1 VRLWLNIDEKF
12 WEFMK
17 KAAAFLLTII
27 FLTSVKVSAQ
37 NTYDFLRLDMSARA
51 GALAGSFVSNSD
63 DPNVIF
69 YNPAGLDLLEG
80 QPVSFS
86 FVKHL
91 LDINLASLS
100 YSQEIEGI
108 GRFGAAVKY
117 INYGTF
123 TGADEFGSKTQDFG
137 AGEVAFILGYSNSL
151 DQNFYYGLNAKFIY
165 SGIET
170 KSSTG
175 IAADIGL
182 HYAVP
187 SAMLDI
193 GFAALNMGSQLTT
206 YYNTKEALPLDI
218 VVGISKRL
226 ENLPV
231 RVSLDFHKLNEERD
245 DFTQRFKAFTVGAE
259 FNLSKVLSLRFG
271 YDNEKRTE
279 LKVGT
284 TAGIAGFNAGFGAV
298 ISDYI
303 FDYGFSSL
311 GTIGALHRVSIATT
325 F

>member
-1 VRLWLNIDEKF
+1 
-12 WEFMK
+12 MK
-17 KAAAFLLTII
+17 KASAFLLTIFI
-27 FLTSVKVSAQ
+27 LASAGTSAQ

-51 GALAGSFVSNSD
+51 GALAGSFVSNND
-63 DPNVIF
+63 DPDVIF
-69 YNPAGLDLLEG
+69 YNPAGLDMLEG

-100 YSQEIEGI
+100 YSFEIQDI

-137 AGEVAFILGYSNSL
+137 AGEVAFILGYANSL
-151 DQNFYYGLNAKFIY
+151 DENFYYGVNAKFIY

-170 KSSTG
+170 RSSTG
-175 IAADIGL
+175 LAGDIGL
-182 HYAVP
+182 HYSFP
-187 SAMLDI
+187 SAQVEI

-206 YYNTKEALPLDI
+206 YYNTRESLPLDI
-218 VVGISKRL
+218 VIGISKRL

-231 RVSLDFHKLNEERD
+231 RLSLDFHKLNEDRD
-245 DFTQRFKAFTVGAE
+245 QFAQRLKAFTVGAE
-259 FNLSKVLSLRFG
+259 FQLSKVLNLRFG
-271 YDNEKRTE
+271 YDNEKRSE

-284 TAGIAGFNAGFGAV
+284 TAGIAGFNAGFGAL
-298 ISDYI
+298 ISDYR

-311 GTIGALHRVSIATT
+311 GTIGSLHRISISTT

>member
-1 VRLWLNIDEKF
+1 
-12 WEFMK
+12 MK

-27 FLTSVKVSAQ
+27 ILTPVSILAQ

-51 GALAGSFVSNSD
+51 GALAGSFVSNND

-80 QPVSFS
+80 QPISFS

-100 YSQEIEGI
+100 YSFGIEGV

-123 TGADEFGSKTQDFG
+123 TGADEFGTRTQDFG
-137 AGEVAFILGYSNSL
+137 AGEVALILGYANSL
-151 DQNFYYGLNAKFIY
+151 DENFYYGINAKFIY
-165 SGIET
+165 SAIET
-170 KSSTG
+170 RSSTG
-175 IAADIGL
+175 LAGDIGL
-182 HYAVP
+182 HYAIP
-187 SAMLDI
+187 SQKIDI

-206 YYNTKEALPLDI
+206 YYDTKESLPLDI
-218 VVGISKRL
+218 VFGISKRM

-231 RVSLDFHKLNEERD
+231 RLSLDFHKLNEQRD
-245 DFTQRFKAFTVGAE
+245 DFAQIFKAFTVGAE
-259 FNLSKVLSLRFG
+259 FHLSKVLSLRFG
-271 YDNEKRTE
+271 YDNEKRSE

-298 ISDYI
+298 ISDYT

-311 GTIGALHRVSIATT
+311 GTIGSLHRISVATT